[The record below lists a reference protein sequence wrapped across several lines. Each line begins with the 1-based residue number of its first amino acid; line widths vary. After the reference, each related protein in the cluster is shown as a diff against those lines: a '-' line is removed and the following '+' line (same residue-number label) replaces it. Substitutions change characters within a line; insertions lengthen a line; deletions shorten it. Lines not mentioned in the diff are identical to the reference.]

1 MNEVKRHYAVLFA
14 LGTAAIVLFLL
25 MSVLSQVSF
34 ETGSDASLVKSQVR
48 EGMIGFD
55 VYLTFDDA
63 SVESGMVQV
72 DGFRDD
78 DPDYRCSIVGEF
90 DGENGVCYAN
100 LFCNYPCDRYEV
112 VGFFVTPG
120 DGGLKD
126 LYIAPMVLGFVC
138 FFAASILIYRPVA
151 SVKHDGH
158 IVSACQGFT
167 SSKLKLDGKV
177 IAKEKGGSVETLRAK
192 VDGVSYSATFARP
205 TRPSI
210 YVDGNVISRPVSD
223 RAKRY
228 KFAFKID
235 IAAVVVLAIALI
247 VCVVLPYV
255 MPIDSTVK
263 DGNFLYGIRYGGS
276 DYYAYFLPTGT
287 TPVKEGSISVDE
299 LDAEGEIVDSFRS
312 HFEIGDSGVGEA
324 RIGSKTQGKLVLAGY
339 SPEAEIDL
347 TLPGALGTAFLLLAL
362 VALYYMKKNPVAG
375 WTIDG
380 HRVIA
385 YVDDGRGH
393 VTVDGELIG
402 VSQSEKKGY
411 GSVFGEVGSRR
422 ISVFFE
428 KFKAPTLTAEGFEI
442 DEEE

>member
-1 MNEVKRHYAVLFA
+1 MNETKRHYVVLFA

-34 ETGSDASLVKSQVR
+34 ETGSDASLVESQVR

-72 DGFRDD
+72 DGFRDG

-100 LFCNYPCDRYEV
+100 LFCNYACDRYEV
-112 VGFFVTPG
+112 VGFFVTSG
-120 DGGLKD
+120 NSGFKD

-151 SVKHDGH
+151 SVKYGGH

-177 IAKEKGGSVETLRAK
+177 IAKEKGGSVETLRAEA
-192 VDGVSYSATFARP
+192 DGVVYFASFARP
-205 TRPSI
+205 SKPSLAVNGVGVKSKK
-210 YVDGNVISRPVSD
+210 VDM
-223 RAKRY
+223 AKKY
-228 KFAFKID
+228 NAELKVAV
-235 IAAVVVLAIALI
+235 AAVVVLTIGLILCVALPH
-247 VCVVLPYV
+247 VLPV
-255 MPIDSTVK
+255 DSTVK
-263 DGNFLYGIRYGGS
+263 DDNFVYGATINRETVV
-276 DYYAYFLPTGT
+276 YFLPTGT
-287 TPVKEGSISVDE
+287 TPVKTGSISFAEVD
-299 LDAEGEIVDSFRS
+299 DDGKIVNEFGASF
-312 HFEIGDSGVGEA
+312 DVGEDGLA
-324 RIGSKTQGKLVLAGY
+324 RAEPDEITEGKIILKGY
-339 SPEAEIDL
+339 TPQSAIDL
-347 TLPGALGTAFLLLAL
+347 TVPGAMGTLFLLHAV
-362 VALYYMKKNPVAG
+362 VALFYLKKYPVAG

-402 VSQSEKKGY
+402 TSQSEKKGY

-442 DEEE
+442 DEE